1 MWLYSRQE
9 RFCTDRFIY
18 RYFRV
23 SLHHI
28 SAAAVPLAALTAWE
42 SLFDKSLYGRC
53 GGGRDRRRHRGGSQA
68 ADFRLRRRSL
78 ARGHHCQPAYTS
90 GLLRRSAPPSGP
102 RPRRVGTRPPQSE
115 VRSPLEEELISA
127 APLMINKPLAPTSTS
142 S

>member
-9 RFCTDRFIY
+9 RFCTNRFIN
-18 RYFRV
+18 RYFQY

-28 SAAAVPLAALTAWE
+28 PAAAVPLAALTAWQ
-42 SLFDKSLYGRC
+42 SLLDKSVYGGG

-78 ARGHHCQPAYTS
+78 ARGHHCQPADTS
-90 GLLRRSAPPSGP
+90 GLLRRSAARSGP

-115 VRSPLEEELISA
+115 VRSPLEEELI
-127 APLMINKPLAPTSTS
+127 
-142 S
+142 